1 MRREQYTLRD
11 SYRKTMFTQEEDSYA
26 EIPVFDFD
34 AGIEVLP
41 LGLLHEDSATSSL
54 LFQPWSHL
62 IPKNFNE
69 TAQRD
74 MSDLYWKKHQFA
86 PSA

>member
-1 MRREQYTLRD
+1 MEMRREQYTLRD

-41 LGLLHEDSATSSL
+41 LGLLHEDCATSSL
-54 LFQPWSHL
+54 LF
-62 IPKNFNE
+62 
-69 TAQRD
+69 
-74 MSDLYWKKHQFA
+74 
-86 PSA
+86 